1 MIGRARCL
9 QSVLLVLCL
18 TTGLAGARPASAH
31 EMDTF
36 ALSLREVEAGRF
48 LVTWHAGS
56 PTLAERLSEPA
67 VFPEPC
73 RLQGQELVC
82 GPAGLVGSIELP
94 WLWASETR
102 AMVQIDWLSGTR
114 LLRVVDGRSPR
125 LTVYGIPAS
134 AGLAFLK
141 PIAIDYTR
149 LGIEHILT
157 GFDHVLFV
165 LALAIL
171 VQRRRQLL
179 TTVTAFTLAHSL
191 TLACTVLGLI
201 HLPSPPVEATIAL
214 SIVLV
219 AAESLRPQTSLAHRA
234 PWLVAFAFGLLHG
247 FGFASSLLA
256 IGLPEKH
263 VPAALLFFNVGVELG
278 QLCVLAGVG
287 LLRFASRKLQLHT
300 RATRWLIYGI
310 GGTAAFW
317 SIERCVAVLSQ

>member
-1 MIGRARCL
+1 MIHRAHSGIL
-9 QSVLLVLCL
+9 ALLLM
-18 TTGLAGARPASAH
+18 GALVPSRPASAH

-36 ALSLREVEAGRF
+36 ALTLREVTDGRF

-73 RLQGQELVC
+73 RLQGSELVC
-82 GPAGLVGSIELP
+82 GAAGLVGTIELP

-102 AMVQIDWLSGTR
+102 AMVQVEWLSGTR

-134 AGLAFLK
+134 AGLAFLR
-141 PIAIDYTR
+141 PIAADYTR
-149 LGIEHILT
+149 LGVEHILT

-171 VQRRRQLL
+171 VRRRRQLVA
-179 TTVTAFTLAHSL
+179 TVTAFTVAHSL

-201 HLPSPPVEATIAL
+201 NLPSPPVEATIAL

-219 AAESLRPQTSLAHRA
+219 AAECLRPPTSLAHRA

-256 IGLPEKH
+256 IGLPEEH
-263 VPAALLFFNVGVELG
+263 VSAALLFFNVGVELG
-278 QLCVLAGVG
+278 QLGVLAGVG
-287 LLRFASRKLQLHT
+287 LLRLALRRFRIQHNN
-300 RATRWLIYGI
+300 ATRWLVYGI

-317 SIERCVAVLSQ
+317 SIERCLAVFSR

>member
-1 MIGRARCL
+1 MIQRAHLGMLALSLLGALVPAR
-9 QSVLLVLCL
+9 SV
-18 TTGLAGARPASAH
+18 SAH

-36 ALSLREVEAGRF
+36 ALSLREVAEGRF

-56 PTLAERLSEPA
+56 PTLAERLTEPA

-73 RLQGQELVC
+73 RLQGAELTC
-82 GPAGLVGSIELP
+82 GAAGLVGSIELP
-94 WLWASETR
+94 WLGASEIR
-102 AMVQIDWLSGTR
+102 AMVQIEWLSGTR

-134 AGLAFLK
+134 AGLASVK
-141 PIAIDYTR
+141 PIAADYTR
-149 LGIEHILT
+149 LGVEHILT

-171 VQRRRQLL
+171 VRRRRQLL
-179 TTVTAFTLAHSL
+179 ATVTAFTVAHSL
-191 TLACTVLGLI
+191 TLACTALGLI
-201 HLPSPPVEATIAL
+201 SLPSPPVEAAIAL

-219 AAESLRPQTSLAHRA
+219 AAECLRPQTSLAHRA
-234 PWLVAFAFGLLHG
+234 PWLVAFVFGLLHG

-263 VPAALLFFNVGVELG
+263 VSAALLFFNVGVELG
-278 QLCVLAGVG
+278 QLGVLAVVG
-287 LLRFASRKLQLHT
+287 SLRLVLRRFQSANA
-300 RATRWLIYGI
+300 RATRWLVYGI

-317 SIERCVAVLSQ
+317 SIERCMAVLSQ